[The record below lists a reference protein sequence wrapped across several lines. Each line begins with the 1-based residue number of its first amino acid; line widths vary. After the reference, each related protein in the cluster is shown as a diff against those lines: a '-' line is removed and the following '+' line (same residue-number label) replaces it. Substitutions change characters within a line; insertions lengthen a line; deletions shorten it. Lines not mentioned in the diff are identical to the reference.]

1 MQIVDAI
8 LHSKSAIRQLPPP
21 EAKLALDA
29 YASSISMVF
38 YFCAIISVITIATA
52 VGVQEKEIGGS
63 KGDDRED
70 E

>member
-1 MQIVDAI
+1 
-8 LHSKSAIRQLPPP
+8 
-21 EAKLALDA
+21 
-29 YASSISMVF
+29 MVF
-38 YFCAIISVITIATA
+38 YFCAFISVITIATA